1 MSDNR
6 EVEALKAVA
15 HPARLRILQTL
26 RTGELNVGDIEGA
39 TEIGQPALSQQL
51 AVLRKAGLVTTRKHA
66 KLVYYRLAQAEFD
79 RLAALMSS
87 LGSGVGTISQPR
99 RNPTPGVANFARLS

>member
-1 MSDNR
+1 MSDTH
-6 EVEALKAVA
+6 EIEALKAVA

-26 RTGELNVGDIEGA
+26 RAGELNVGDIEA
-39 TEIGQPALSQQL
+39 VADIGQPALSQQL

-79 RLAALMSS
+79 LLSALMSGF
-87 LGSGVGTISQPR
+87 GSGDGTTSQPR
-99 RNPTPGVANFARLS
+99 RTPTPGVANFARLS